1 MNLPDQVQNF
11 ILINMK
17 KTGISII
24 VIGLIFTMITGF
36 KYFTRE
42 KVVDVGSL
50 KISASVPHRVNW
62 SPYLGVGIMLLGGAV
77 LLFGKK

>member
-1 MNLPDQVQNF
+1 
-11 ILINMK
+11 MK
-17 KTGISII
+17 KIGIFLI
-24 VIGLIFTMITGF
+24 VIGLILTLVTGF

-62 SPYLGVGIMLLGGAV
+62 SPLLGVGIMVVGGVV
-77 LLFGKK
+77 LLVGNKKLR